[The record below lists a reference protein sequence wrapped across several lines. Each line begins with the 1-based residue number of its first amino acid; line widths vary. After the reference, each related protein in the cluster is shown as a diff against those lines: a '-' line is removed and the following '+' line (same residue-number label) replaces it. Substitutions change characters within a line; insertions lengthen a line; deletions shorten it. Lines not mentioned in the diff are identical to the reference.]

1 MYADGVIRELASSV
15 HTGCPN
21 QLNESLMPIRPLCV
35 KNKEMGIHQRAN
47 AIPRWAR
54 VLAMLLLVTSLTC
67 TVAQRTH
74 DDGNSKSRNDAAP
87 SSSAPIAGDHTDTAF
102 VGQWVNE
109 DPNGL
114 TSRLVI
120 KQQGTDLQV
129 HAWGV
134 CRPDDCDW
142 GVETALVAA
151 GTVNVTWNQG
161 FVARMMSLTLRGN
174 VRLFVVTENDYND
187 GRSRTLLRESFRR
200 AAASISS
207 N

>member
-134 CRPDDCDW
+134 CRPDDVANLAWERPAICRHRERLQRRTFTHITARVVSKSCCFDFKQLMLPR
-142 GVETALVAA
+142 VE
-151 GTVNVTWNQG
+151 
-161 FVARMMSLTLRGN
+161 
-174 VRLFVVTENDYND
+174 
-187 GRSRTLLRESFRR
+187 
-200 AAASISS
+200 
-207 N
+207 